1 MQIRK
6 MVAALAAI
14 LAGVV
19 SLAAWAETTEVPE
32 GLTAQASYDGLL
44 RVEDSQLGK
53 VYIKPD
59 LVFDNRYSKILVD
72 DRVPISYKS
81 PPRRSS
87 RTTRSRSSSS
97 NFALTDDQKLE
108 MERMFL
114 ETLLEALGETENLVL
129 TDAAGPGVLFIQA
142 ELVDL
147 VIRIPT
153 TASVGRS
160 SYWVTEI
167 GDVTLVLELRDSQTN
182 EIFVRAID
190 RRSMTTIGPN
200 GTRILTPASAK
211 PDVRRLFKSW
221 ATFLAERLDLIKQV
235 VIDAAAE

>member
-1 MQIRK
+1 MQKRK
-6 MVAALAAI
+6 TIAVLAAI

-19 SLAAWAETTEVPE
+19 SLAAWAETTEVSE
-32 GLTAQASYDGLL
+32 GLTAHASYDGLL
-44 RVEDSQLGK
+44 RVEDSILGE

-72 DRVPISYKS
+72 DRVPISYRS

-87 RTTRSRSSSS
+87 TTARSRSSSS
-97 NFALTDDQKLE
+97 NFALTDNQKLE
-108 MERMFL
+108 MEGMFH
-114 ETLLEALGETENLVL
+114 ETLIEALAETENLVL
-129 TDAAGPGVLFIQA
+129 TDSAGSGVLLMQC

-147 VIRIPT
+147 VVRIPT
-153 TASVGRS
+153 TSGTGRT
-160 SYWVTEI
+160 SYYVDEI
-167 GDVTLVLELRDSQTN
+167 GDVTLVLELRDSQTE

-200 GTRILTPASAK
+200 GTLILTPASAK
-211 PDVRRLFKSW
+211 PDVRRLFRSW
-221 ATFLAERLDLIKQV
+221 AALVAQRLDQIKQI